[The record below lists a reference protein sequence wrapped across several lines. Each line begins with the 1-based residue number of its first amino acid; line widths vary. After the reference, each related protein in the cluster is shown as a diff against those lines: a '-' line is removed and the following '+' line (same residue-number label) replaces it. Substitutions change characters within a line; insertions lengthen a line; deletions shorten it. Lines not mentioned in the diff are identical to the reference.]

1 MSTTAFLVPLA
12 FVAIVLAV
20 CFSAADAALSTLSRH
35 SIERYF
41 EDEEKKRDR
50 ILTMHD
56 DTHTTFATIALGRVL
71 AETTYAVVITAFMFE
86 RLEGLWLPLL
96 LAITVTFLV
105 SFMGASVSPRT
116 LGRRAPEKT
125 ISALSPL
132 VRFARVALALP
143 AKVLIHISNA
153 FTPGGKVAGGPF
165 ATEEELRHFVDRAS
179 ETEALEDD
187 ERNMIKG
194 VFDLD
199 DTMIREVM
207 VPRTD
212 MVTIDADATANK
224 AMRLF
229 VRSGYSRIP
238 VIGEEGVDDLLGML
252 YFKDVMRAIHSPWDP
267 GGDRPVTEIMRPV
280 KFYPEFLTADRV
292 MEAMRTSRVHVG
304 IPVDE
309 YGGVA
314 GIVTIEDILEEIVGE
329 IADEHDRREQEAEKV
344 AEGEYRV
351 PARMTIVEVGELFDL
366 EIEDD
371 DVDTIGGLLAKT
383 IGRVPIVGAEGTAH
397 GLHMEA
403 DRTSGR
409 RKQVSAILVSRAPRD
424 TGDESHESDD

>member
-12 FVAIVLAV
+12 IVAIVLAV

-314 GIVTIEDILEEIVGE
+314 GIVTIEDILEEIVGRLPTSTT
-329 IADEHDRREQEAEKV
+329 AASKRPRRSPKANTV
-344 AEGEYRV
+344 F
-351 PARMTIVEVGELFDL
+351 L
-366 EIEDD
+366 
-371 DVDTIGGLLAKT
+371 
-383 IGRVPIVGAEGTAH
+383 
-397 GLHMEA
+397 
-403 DRTSGR
+403 
-409 RKQVSAILVSRAPRD
+409 RA
-424 TGDESHESDD
+424 

>member
-1 MSTTAFLVPLA
+1 M
-12 FVAIVLAV
+12 
-20 CFSAADAALSTLSRH
+20 
-35 SIERYF
+35 
-41 EDEEKKRDR
+41 
-50 ILTMHD
+50 
-56 DTHTTFATIALGRVL
+56 
-71 AETTYAVVITAFMFE
+71 
-86 RLEGLWLPLL
+86 
-96 LAITVTFLV
+96 
-105 SFMGASVSPRT
+105 SPRT